1 MASKQTSK
9 GTFPN
14 EAWQVP
20 GEVPPAGAKQ
30 RPLTNTAPGSPDY
43 ALSGPLAAK
52 IPPERPKQ
60 GEGSL

>member
-1 MASKQTSK
+1 MAKQTSSK
-9 GTFPN
+9 GTFPH

-20 GEVPPAGAKQ
+20 GEVP
-30 RPLTNTAPGSPDY
+30 RPKTDTSPGSPDY
-43 ALSGPLAAK
+43 ALSGPLADR